1 MSTGGALS
9 EIDWA
14 VVTNGVDFLESAV
27 DHLASSGER
36 ALRYAALHL
45 NAAIE
50 TLLKAQLAREH
61 WTLVVDDVD
70 RADRRAYDTGDFRSV
85 NITKALQ
92 RLRAVAGSSVTDE
105 EIARIKAVE
114 RLRNRVAHFAL
125 HAENPRRTEVVVA
138 RGLDV
143 LLHLIDREFLPDASP
158 EERELVDDMLERI
171 RERLGKIETLIRE
184 RMETLRPVLS
194 EATQPV
200 LSCGACTLPA
210 YVLGD
215 GEPGRCRY
223 CFYHPDG
230 EEAADAYVTFVL
242 RQSRYETVKDGGVW
256 PIEDCLECGN
266 EAFVRGV
273 EEVDAANDLIVW
285 ACFACGYV
293 CTDEDLDHCARC
305 GILTHRETDGAAV
318 CDSCTADYPARN

>member
-1 MSTGGALS
+1 MS

-14 VVTNGVDFLESAV
+14 VITNGLDFLESAV
-27 DHLASSGER
+27 DHLAIGGER

-61 WTLVVDDVD
+61 WTLVVEDVD
-70 RADRRAYDTGDFRSV
+70 RADRAAYDTGDFRSV
-85 NITKALQ
+85 NIARALQ

-125 HAENPRRTEVVVA
+125 HGENPRRTEVVVA

-143 LLHLIDREFLPDASP
+143 LLHLIDREFLPDASL

-171 RERLGKIETLIRE
+171 RERLGTIEALIRE
-184 RMETLRPVLS
+184 RMKTLRLVLS
-194 EATQPV
+194 EASQPV
-200 LSCGACTLPA
+200 VSCGACMLPA

-230 EEAADAYVTFVL
+230 EEAADAYVSFVL
-242 RQSRYETVKDGGVW
+242 RQSHYETVKDGGVW
-256 PIEDCLECGN
+256 PVENCLECGS
-266 EAFVRGV
+266 EAFVQGI
-273 EEVDAANDLIVW
+273 EEVDAANSLIIW

-293 CTDEDLDHCARC
+293 CTDEDLDQCARC
-305 GILTHRETDGAAV
+305 GVLTRREGDGAAV
-318 CDSCTADYPARN
+318 CANCTADYFSRN